1 LFLAIPLA
9 VFFWIIGWSLYLIG
23 SKNKKLPK
31 PRNRDSRKEITL
43 TVVAPE
49 LEYAK

>member
-1 LFLAIPLA
+1 MPLV
-9 VFFWIIGWSLYLIG
+9 VFIWIIGWSLYLLG
-23 SKNKKLPK
+23 SDKKLAK
-31 PRNRDSRKEITL
+31 PRNKDRRKELTL

>member
-1 LFLAIPLA
+1 MPLV
-9 VFFWIIGWSLYLIG
+9 VFFWIIGWSLYLLG
-23 SKNKKLPK
+23 SKNKKLAK
-31 PRNRDSRKEITL
+31 PRNRDRRKELTL